1 MASNERLGSVRAW
14 TWPLIDAKS
23 SASSSDQWEVRPK
36 GLPVVPTAANRA
48 PHRSQ
53 DPQDGADDQQDDPKR
68 LEDPNPGEV
77 AKEQQEQTENQHAT
91 ASSAPTFT
99 HDAPRYPAPPG
110 L

>member
-14 TWPLIDAKS
+14 TWPLIDAMS
-23 SASSSDQWEVRPK
+23 YGIVIGSVGGAPK

-48 PHRSQ
+48 AHRSQ

-68 LEDPNPGEV
+68 LEDPDPGEV
-77 AKEQQEQTENQHAT
+77 AEEQQEQTENQHAT